1 MVFVVLLFTFEIS
14 SKSDMQNKKITLA
27 SLTGWKNYGKY
38 RFLLHTA
45 VWLLYVVAYAY
56 IYALFYESVTFSKSI
71 FQFSVTA
78 WIDVSAAY
86 LLVYFLIPRYL
97 LSKKYS
103 TFLIW
108 FLLSAIGFIL
118 MQRLILQHVTY
129 RFIYPEYADRFT
141 FFKFNYLYTFF
152 NIYVMAAIFA
162 SVKLFEYWYVN
173 QMQNQELQKQKLE
186 SELKFLKSQIHPH
199 FLFNTLN
206 NLYALTLDKSEE
218 APEVVVKLSDLLS
231 YMLYECNAPKV
242 PLEKELNLLKDYL
255 ALEKI
260 RYRNELK
267 IDFDIQ
273 GRVNGKL
280 IAPLLLIPFVENGFK
295 HGLSKQIK
303 NPWINIS
310 VEVEDYLLNFKV
322 ENNKPKT
329 ETEDKTGYT
338 EGIGLKNV
346 RRRLD
351 LIYGDD
357 YELKVENERVVF
369 GVCLTINLDSRLES
383 TEE

>member
-1 MVFVVLLFTFEIS
+1 
-14 SKSDMQNKKITLA
+14 MQNQGITLA
-27 SLTGWKNYGKY
+27 NLSGWKDYGRY
-38 RFLLHTA
+38 RFLLHA
-45 VWLLYVVAYAY
+45 LVWVLYLFTYAF
-56 IYALFYESVTFSKSI
+56 IYSLFYESVSLGKAL

-86 LLVYFLIPRYL
+86 LLVYYLIPKFL
-97 LSKKYS
+97 LTKKYFR
-103 TFLIW
+103 FLIW
-108 FLLSAIGFIL
+108 FLVSAIIFML
-118 MQRLILQHVTY
+118 LQRLMLSLVTY
-129 RFIYPEYADRFT
+129 KFIYPEYAENFS

-152 NIYVMAAIFA
+152 NIFAMAAILA

-173 QMQNQELQKQKLE
+173 QMKNQDLQKQKLE

-231 YMLYECNAPKV
+231 YMLYECNAPRV
-242 PLEKELNLLKDYL
+242 PLEKELNLLQDYM

-267 IDFDIQ
+267 VDFDLQ
-273 GRVNGKL
+273 GRADGKM

-310 VEVEDYLLNFKV
+310 VEVEDYMLHFKV
-322 ENNKPKT
+322 ENNKPKNNST
-329 ETEDKTGYT
+329 DETGYT

-351 LIYGDD
+351 LIYGDN
-357 YELKVENERVVF
+357 YELKVKNEEVVF
-369 GVCLTINLDSRLES
+369 SVELQVTLDGRNN
-383 TEE
+383 TTAG

>member
-1 MVFVVLLFTFEIS
+1 MHN
-14 SKSDMQNKKITLA
+14 QGITLA
-27 SLTGWKNYGKY
+27 KLTGWKNYGKY
-38 RFLLHTA
+38 RFLLHA
-45 VWLLYVVAYAY
+45 LVWMLYLFTYAY
-56 IYALFYESVTFSKSI
+56 IYALFYDSVTFGKAL

-78 WIDVSAAY
+78 WIDVLAAY
-86 LLVYFLIPRYL
+86 LLVYFLIPKFL
-97 LSKKYS
+97 LTKKYFS
-103 TFLIW
+103 FLGW
-108 FLLSAIGFIL
+108 FVVSAVVFIML
-118 MQRLILQHVTY
+118 QRLMLLLVTY
-129 RFIYPEYADRFT
+129 KFIYPDYAENFS

-152 NIYVMAAIFA
+152 NIFVMAAIFA

-173 QMQNQELQKQKLE
+173 QMKNQELQKQKLE

-206 NLYALTLDKSEE
+206 NLYALTLDKSED

-231 YMLYECNAPKV
+231 YMLYECNAPRV
-242 PLEKELNLLKDYL
+242 SLEKELSLLQDYM

-267 IDFDIQ
+267 VDFDVQ
-273 GRVNGKL
+273 GRVNGKM

-310 VEVEDYLLNFKV
+310 VDVEDYLLNFKV
-322 ENNKPKT
+322 ENNKP
-329 ETEDKTGYT
+329 ENDSSDETGYT

-351 LIYGDD
+351 LIYGDQ
-357 YELKVENERVVF
+357 YELTVKNEKVVF
-369 GVCLTINLDSRLES
+369 GVELKVNLDGRNGKA
-383 TEE
+383 TE